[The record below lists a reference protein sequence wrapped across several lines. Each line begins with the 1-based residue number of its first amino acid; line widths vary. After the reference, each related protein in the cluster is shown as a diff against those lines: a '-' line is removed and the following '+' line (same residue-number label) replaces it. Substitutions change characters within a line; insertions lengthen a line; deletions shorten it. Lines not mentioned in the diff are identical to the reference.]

1 MRGWVVPPIK
11 TRWGYYP
18 TSSHHLHLTV
28 PRPGQSWA
36 IDKVCLVWFADM
48 TCWHEYSSAQLM
60 GIRKNFIFKVDFFL
74 LCHSPQPIPP
84 TRKTKKHHMT
94 QLVRWRLA
102 GFQFKLNL
110 QVGHE
115 CGKNDPKKDNFP
127 LKRLYSYGLCC
138 MAESLLA
145 QTISNLKTQF
155 LHCKT
160 LDQAEN
166 ISTMTGC
173 SFLLHLDKLFEQP
186 RILSQTELFW
196 SLD

>member
-1 MRGWVVPPIK
+1 MRILSNLISSP
-11 TRWGYYP
+11 
-18 TSSHHLHLTV
+18 SSHCAETGTKLSHWQGLFGVVCRYDLLAWV
-28 PRPGQSWA
+28 FISAVNGNKEKFDFQSR
-36 IDKVCLVWFADM
+36 F
-48 TCWHEYSSAQLM
+48 
-60 GIRKNFIFKVDFFL
+60 FFL
-74 LCHSPQPIPP
+74 LCHSPQPIPS
-84 TRKTKKHHMT
+84 TRKTKNHHMT

-127 LKRLYSYGLCC
+127 LKRLYSYGLCF